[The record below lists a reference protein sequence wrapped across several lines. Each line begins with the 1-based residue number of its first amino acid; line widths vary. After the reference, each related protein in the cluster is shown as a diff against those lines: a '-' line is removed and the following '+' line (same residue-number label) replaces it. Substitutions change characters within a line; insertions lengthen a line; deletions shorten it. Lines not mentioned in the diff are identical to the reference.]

1 MRDLVIEQELEIV
14 RLREALDAETLAR
27 SRCQDNR
34 RREGSFLEAIIDEC
48 KRDNVPLTDWSCS
61 EFCRKNQVTLPVCKA
76 LCQTEVPPC
85 SYWHKDT
92 HKAPIVSFEEVTN
105 RTRREESK
113 AEIWLERLQEYRE
126 MGSERIARE
135 LETGVPE
142 ELNSRID
149 SREDL
154 VNFAGYEGGIVS
166 EDENYGSQFIQVIQ
180 LSNET
185 ECHQLSCVT
194 HDDSNVV
201 ACLDFTHLNKSA
213 GFFRLQSGSRVDFF
227 VALANNPF

>member
-1 MRDLVIEQELEIV
+1 
-14 RLREALDAETLAR
+14 
-27 SRCQDNR
+27 
-34 RREGSFLEAIIDEC
+34 
-48 KRDNVPLTDWSCS
+48 
-61 EFCRKNQVTLPVCKA
+61 
-76 LCQTEVPPC
+76 
-85 SYWHKDT
+85 
-92 HKAPIVSFEEVTN
+92 
-105 RTRREESK
+105 
-113 AEIWLERLQEYRE
+113 

-142 ELNSRID
+142 DTNSKID

-227 VALANNPF
+227 VALANHPF